1 MLGLGTL
8 GRHGV
13 NKKMETPDWTH
24 FRCSDGTSP
33 NGPCCMLERAFTR
46 EELSDNYIWTLGYL
60 GEWSEDPRTAEI
72 SAQVKSYSR
81 EWLVERAG
89 SLANKRQ
96 LLRDQQL
103 ELKRLQSI
111 RTEKREGLTKEKYGD
126 MTQRRTVAASPL
138 QMAKS
143 LAKSAV
149 DLTTGGVTDP
159 KARMETCKK
168 CPFFGSDQRCGRC
181 GCFVPAKARVKK
193 STCPIGGW

>member
-1 MLGLGTL
+1 MSGIQTTRTKCWDSERQAAMGLI
-8 GRHGV
+8 
-13 NKKMETPDWTH
+13 KKMETPDWTH

-46 EELSDNYIWTLGYL
+46 EELPDNYIWTLGYL

-103 ELKRLQSI
+103 ELKHI
-111 RTEKREGLTKEKYGD
+111 R
-126 MTQRRTVAASPL
+126 
-138 QMAKS
+138 
-143 LAKSAV
+143 
-149 DLTTGGVTDP
+149 
-159 KARMETCKK
+159 KK
-168 CPFFGSDQRCGRC
+168 QER
-181 GCFVPAKARVKK
+181 
-193 STCPIGGW
+193 